1 MSTSLSSPSPAP
13 SSKSPKTARGER
25 TRNKL
30 LDAAEAAF
38 GENGF
43 HTTSIGDITR
53 RASVA
58 LGTFYVYFDSKDEIF
73 RALVAHMGVM
83 TRSWIAE
90 RVKGVPNRLDA
101 EHLGL
106 VAYIEFARAHPNL
119 YRIIEEAQFVAPDA
133 YKAHYDSFA
142 DRYRRNLEEAAERG
156 EISEGNQETRAWA
169 LIGMSVFLGLRFGI
183 WGATRSAEDIAREAS
198 DLVAK
203 GLQP

>member
-1 MSTSLSSPSPAP
+1 MSTSETAAA
-13 SSKSPKTARGER
+13 SKTPKTARGER

-30 LDAAEAAF
+30 LDAAEGAF

-43 HTTSIGDITR
+43 HATSIGDITR

-73 RALVAHMGVM
+73 RALVAHMSEM

-90 RVKGVPNRLDA
+90 RVKGAANRLDA
-101 EHLGL
+101 EHMGL

-119 YRIIEEAQFVAPDA
+119 YRIIEESQFVAPDA
-133 YKAHYDSFA
+133 YRAHYNSFA
-142 DRYRRNLEEAAERG
+142 DRYQRNLRDAAARG
-156 EISEGNQETRAWA
+156 EIGDGDHQTRAWA

-183 WGATRSAEDIAREAS
+183 WDRERSVEEIARTAS
-198 DLVAK
+198 DLIAH
-203 GLQP
+203 GLKA